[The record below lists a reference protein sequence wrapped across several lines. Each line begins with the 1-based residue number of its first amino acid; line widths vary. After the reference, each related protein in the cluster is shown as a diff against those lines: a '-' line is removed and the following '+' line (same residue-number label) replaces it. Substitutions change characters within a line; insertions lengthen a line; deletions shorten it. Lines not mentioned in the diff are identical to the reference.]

1 MGRDKGAD
9 QLCSYCT
16 ADLRLCFRLCML
28 FVFQDCLAD
37 NLSEIVRCT
46 QSQCSIRD
54 NGHAFYRFS
63 SMRGIECHLA
73 MELSSSVY
81 WSKADKV
88 TGKIRN

>member
-1 MGRDKGAD
+1 M
-9 QLCSYCT
+9 
-16 ADLRLCFRLCML
+16 

-37 NLSEIVRCT
+37 NLSETSDALRAK
-46 QSQCSIRD
+46 CSIRD